1 MLKAEM
7 PNLNLVSEAARNCP
21 YPINEKTTF
30 ESQEWIYREQV
41 KRELAAPI
49 NDITVSDRTVY
60 DQLAYVT
67 YAYQNGN
74 ITYEE
79 LLLLEKFIS
88 YWGFTYSFIVY
99 IPIEFPMEK
108 DGVRSEDDEY
118 RVEIDRLIQQ
128 MLEEYV
134 CSERRAIIRGSPEER
149 LKQLKDIIMNL
160 KEENVL

>member
-1 MLKAEM
+1 M
-7 PNLNLVSEAARNCP
+7 PKLNLVSEAARDCP
-21 YPINEKTTF
+21 FPINEKTTF
-30 ESQEWIYREQV
+30 DSQEWIYREQV

-60 DQLAYVT
+60 DQLAYVL
-67 YAYQNGN
+67 YAYENGN

-88 YWGFTYSFIVY
+88 YWGFTYNYIVY
-99 IPIEFPMEK
+99 IPIEFEMEK
-108 DGVRSEDDEY
+108 DGVRSENEDY

-128 MLEEYV
+128 LLEEYV
-134 CSERRAIIRGSPEER
+134 CEERRCIIKGTPEER
-149 LKQLKDIIMNL
+149 VKKLKEIIMTL